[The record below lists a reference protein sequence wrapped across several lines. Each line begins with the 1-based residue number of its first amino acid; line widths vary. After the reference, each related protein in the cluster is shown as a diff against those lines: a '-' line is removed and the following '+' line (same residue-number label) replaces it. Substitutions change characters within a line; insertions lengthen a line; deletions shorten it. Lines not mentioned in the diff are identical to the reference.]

1 VQSHRKSEWNSFIE
15 RWSQLLC
22 WTYSVIMKLVP
33 FSFSRTVPKGRVRKG
48 LLGFL
53 SLLTISGLL
62 VSKLNAPSFAI
73 ANTQSKTI
81 TVATRLVPP
90 FVMGEQGKLTGFSV
104 DLWQKISEQID
115 KKSTLVVYPSLS
127 TMLRAVEQKKADVA
141 IAAISI
147 TAEREQKFDFS
158 YPMFASGL
166 KILVRDS
173 KSSGFV
179 PNVLRDLFSPAL
191 MQIIGLAFVMVMV
204 AAHLIWV
211 LERRHP
217 NSSISE
223 QYFPGIFEAV
233 WWSASTLATQAEEM
247 PRGALGRVLA
257 VFWMFI
263 AVLFVA
269 YFTATVTPGMT
280 VQTLQGDIKGIE
292 DLKGRVTAT
301 ITNSTAAEYLQS
313 RGLKTLEVD
322 QINAA
327 YAALLNK
334 NVDAV
339 LFDAPVLLYY
349 AAHEGQGKVS
359 LIGETLRDEN
369 YGILLPMNSP
379 NRKPINEALLSLKE
393 NSTYQSLYVKWF
405 KSSSDNPG

>member
-1 VQSHRKSEWNSFIE
+1 
-15 RWSQLLC
+15 
-22 WTYSVIMKLVP
+22 MKLVL
-33 FSFSRTVPKGRVRKG
+33 FSSFRTVAKGRVRKS

-53 SLLTISGLL
+53 GLLMLSGLFVL
-62 VSKLNAPSFAI
+62 KLNAPSVAV
-73 ANTQSKTI
+73 ANTQSETI
-81 TVATRLVPP
+81 IVATRLVPP

-104 DLWQKISEQID
+104 DLWQKITEHID

-217 NSSISE
+217 RSSISE

-247 PRGALGRVLA
+247 PRGGLGRVLA

-269 YFTATVTPGMT
+269 YFTATVTAGMT
-280 VQTLQGDIKGIE
+280 VQTLQGEIKGIE

-301 ITNSTAAEYLQS
+301 IANSTAAEYLQS
-313 RGLKTLEVD
+313 KGLKTLEVD
-322 QINAA
+322 QIDSA

-334 NVDAV
+334 NVDAI

-359 LIGETLRDEN
+359 LIGEMLRDEN
-369 YGILLPMNSP
+369 YGILLPMNSS
-379 NRKPINEALLSLKE
+379 NRKAINEALLSLKE
-393 NSTYQSLYVKWF
+393 NGTYQSLYVKWF
-405 KSSSDNPG
+405 KTSLDN

>member
-1 VQSHRKSEWNSFIE
+1 
-15 RWSQLLC
+15 
-22 WTYSVIMKLVP
+22 
-33 FSFSRTVPKGRVRKG
+33 
-48 LLGFL
+48 
-53 SLLTISGLL
+53 
-62 VSKLNAPSFAI
+62 
-73 ANTQSKTI
+73 
-81 TVATRLVPP
+81 
-90 FVMGEQGKLTGFSV
+90 MGEQDKLTGFSV
-104 DLWQKISEQID
+104 DLWQKITKHLD

-127 TMLRAVEQKKADVA
+127 TMLRAVKQRKADVA

-147 TAEREQKFDFS
+147 TAEREEKFDFS

-166 KILVRDS
+166 KILVRNS

-179 PNVLRDLFSPAL
+179 PNILRDLFSPAL
-191 MQIIGLAFVMVMV
+191 MQIIGLAFVMVMI

-223 QYFPGIFEAV
+223 RYFPGIFEAV

-269 YFTATVTPGMT
+269 YFTATVTAGMT

-301 ITNSTAAEYLQS
+301 IANSTAAEFLQS

-322 QINAA
+322 QIDAA

-359 LIGETLRDEN
+359 LVGETLRDEN

-379 NRKPINEALLSLKE
+379 NRKPINEALLSIKE
-393 NSTYQSLYVKWF
+393 NGTYQSLYNKWF
-405 KSSSDNPG
+405 KTSSDNQE